1 MNYPTYWQIPM
12 YKTYKEK
19 VQKLHGT
26 RELLERQ
33 LLNNQADLKR
43 LNQLETLQQRVL
55 IMMQESEKEI
65 QQQIIL
71 HISDVVDTALNSLFP
86 NRYEFRIDFLTKNN
100 TTFADIYMLED
111 GFRIPIRGGLADLT
125 CVALRMAV
133 WSLSK
138 TDAVLILDE
147 PMLGIAA
154 EARPLMAQLLKQL
167 SNELGLQIILVSH
180 TDELID
186 ISDKVYKL

>member
-1 MNYPTYWQIPM
+1 M
-12 YKTYKEK
+12 YNTYKEK

-26 RELLERQ
+26 RELLQRQ
-33 LLNNQADLKR
+33 LRENQAELKQ
-43 LNQLETLQQRVL
+43 LNELETLQQRVL

-86 NRYEFRIDFLTKNN
+86 NRYEFRIDFLTKNKS
-100 TTFADIYMLED
+100 TFADIYMLED

-138 TDAVLILDE
+138 TDAVLLLDE

-167 SNELGLQIILVSH
+167 SSELGLQIILVSH